1 MKSQF
6 FPNSGSIKTQTNP
19 DVALREGYPARVF
32 SSASAGLVPVRWI
45 QISLSREA
53 EIMEEWLSACF
64 RCEENG
70 CSFLLSSRLAKKV
83 FMDFLK
89 GIHLLFKEAVSSFM
103 LKILY

>member
-1 MKSQF
+1 
-6 FPNSGSIKTQTNP
+6 
-19 DVALREGYPARVF
+19 
-32 SSASAGLVPVRWI
+32 
-45 QISLSREA
+45 
-53 EIMEEWLSACF
+53 MEEWLSACF

-83 FMDFLK
+83 FTDFLK